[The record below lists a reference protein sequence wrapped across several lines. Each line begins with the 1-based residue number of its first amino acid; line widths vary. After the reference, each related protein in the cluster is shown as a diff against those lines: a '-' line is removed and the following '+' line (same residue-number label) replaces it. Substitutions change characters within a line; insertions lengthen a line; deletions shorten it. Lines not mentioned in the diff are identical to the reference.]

1 MGINAR
7 NDDERGTNAMD
18 VNNMEQPVTEAQS
31 LGVSPAPTEPEAIPT
46 SESFGDLLGSLDEQT
61 TTTLAVGQMLTGKV
75 LAIGEDLTVID
86 IGYKTEGVIPT
97 EELQISLK
105 EITIGDEIPVIVKH
119 LESPDGYVKLSY
131 AEAQRKLV
139 WAAIDRAFKTGA
151 PITGRITERI
161 KGGLKV
167 NLGGVEAFLPASQVD
182 LRQVRNLEAWKGR
195 EIEARVIKVN
205 RRQQNIVLSRRA
217 LLEEEEARRRAQ
229 ILSQLEEG
237 YIVEGRVKSLADYGA
252 FVDIGGIDGLL
263 HITDISWKKIA
274 HPKEVFTVGEVIQVK
289 ILKIDRETGRINLGY
304 KQLWPNP
311 WDTLAERLP
320 PGSRVKGK
328 VTRVTDYGA
337 FVEVE
342 EGIEGLIHASEL
354 TWEKRPKHP
363 SKYVSPGDEVLVE
376 VLQVDAQ
383 NRRLSLSL
391 RQLQPDPWR
400 LFAETHSIGA
410 RVRGRVRGITDFG
423 AFVEVEKGIEGLVHV
438 SDISRRR
445 VKHPSEVLKKGQEV
459 EAIIKELDLAARRLG
474 LSMKELEPDPWE
486 EFFNTHRVGDIVR
499 GKVVRFASFGA
510 FVDVG
515 GVEGLCHISELS
527 DEHVEKPEDV
537 VQIGEELDFRILRL
551 NPEERRIALSARAA
565 RHDREPAYTIGEDT
579 GRIASLGEIARQRE
593 E

>member
-1 MGINAR
+1 
-7 NDDERGTNAMD
+7 MD
-18 VNNMEQPVTEAQS
+18 VNNMSQPATDAHPAS
-31 LGVSPAPTEPEAIPT
+31 MSPAPSESDAIPA
-46 SESFGDLLGSLDEQT
+46 SESFGDLLGSFPEQT
-61 TTTLAVGQMLTGKV
+61 TATLSIGQTLMGKV
-75 LAIGEDLTVID
+75 LAIGEDLTLID

-97 EELQISLK
+97 EELRISLK
-105 EITIGDEIPVIVKH
+105 EITIGDEIPVLVKQ
-119 LESPDGYVKLSY
+119 LEGPDGYVKLSY
-131 AEAQRKLV
+131 AEAQRKRV
-139 WAAIDRAFKTGA
+139 WAEIERAVKTGA
-151 PITGRITERI
+151 PIKGRITERI

-182 LRQVRNLEAWKGR
+182 MRQVRNLEAWKGR
-195 EIEARVIKVN
+195 EIEAKVIKVN
-205 RRQQNIVLSRRA
+205 RRQSNIVLSRRA

-229 ILSQLEEG
+229 VLSQLEEG
-237 YIVEGRVKSLADYGA
+237 YVIEGRIKSLADYGV

-289 ILKIDRETGRINLGY
+289 VLKIDRETGRINLGY

-311 WDTLAERLP
+311 WDTLAERWP
-320 PGSRVKGK
+320 PGSRLKGK

-337 FVEVE
+337 FVEIE
-342 EGIEGLIHASEL
+342 DGIEGLIHASEL

-363 SKYVSPGDEVLVE
+363 SKYVSVGDEVVVE
-376 VLQVDAQ
+376 VLQVDSQ

-391 RQLQPDPWR
+391 RHLQPDPWR
-400 LFAETHSIGA
+400 LFAETHSIGT

-486 EFFNTHRVGDIVR
+486 EFFSAHQVGDIVR
-499 GKVVRFASFGA
+499 GKVVRLASFGA

-515 GVEGLCHISELS
+515 NGVEGLCHISELS
-527 DEHVEKPEDV
+527 DEHVEKPEDA
-537 VQIGEELDFRILRL
+537 VQVGEELDFRILRL
-551 NPEERRIALSARAA
+551 NREERRIALSARAA
-565 RHDREPAYTIGEDT
+565 RRDREPAYTIGEDS
-579 GRIASLGEIARQRE
+579 GRIASLGEIARVQQGE
-593 E
+593 ER

>member
-1 MGINAR
+1 
-7 NDDERGTNAMD
+7 MD
-18 VNNMEQPVTEAQS
+18 VNNMSQPATDAHPAS
-31 LGVSPAPTEPEAIPT
+31 MSPAPSESDAIPA
-46 SESFGDLLGSLDEQT
+46 SESFGDLLGSFPEQT
-61 TTTLAVGQMLTGKV
+61 TATLSIGQTLMGKV
-75 LAIGEDLTVID
+75 LAIGEDLTLID

-97 EELQISLK
+97 EELRISLK
-105 EITIGDEIPVIVKH
+105 EITIGDEIPVLVKQ
-119 LESPDGYVKLSY
+119 LEGPDGYVKLSY
-131 AEAQRKLV
+131 AEAQRKRV
-139 WAAIDRAFKTGA
+139 WAEIERAVKTGA
-151 PITGRITERI
+151 PIKGRITERI

-182 LRQVRNLEAWKGR
+182 MRQVRNLEAWKGR
-195 EIEARVIKVN
+195 EIEAKVIKVN
-205 RRQQNIVLSRRA
+205 RRQSNIVLSRRA

-229 ILSQLEEG
+229 VLSQLEEG
-237 YIVEGRVKSLADYGA
+237 YVIEGRIKSLADYGV

-289 ILKIDRETGRINLGY
+289 VLKIDRETGRINLGY

-311 WDTLAERLP
+311 WDTLAERWP
-320 PGSRVKGK
+320 PGSRLKGK
-328 VTRVTDYGA
+328 VTRITDYGA
-337 FVEVE
+337 FVEIE
-342 EGIEGLIHASEL
+342 DGIEGLIHASEL

-363 SKYVSPGDEVLVE
+363 SKYVSVGDEVVVE
-376 VLQVDAQ
+376 VLQVDSQ

-391 RQLQPDPWR
+391 RHLQPDPWR
-400 LFAETHSIGA
+400 LFAETHSIGT

-486 EFFNTHRVGDIVR
+486 EFFNAHQVGDIVR
-499 GKVVRFASFGA
+499 GKVVRLASFGA

-515 GVEGLCHISELS
+515 NGVEGLCHISELS
-527 DEHVEKPEDV
+527 DEHVEKPEDA
-537 VQIGEELDFRILRL
+537 VQVGEELDFRILRL
-551 NPEERRIALSARAA
+551 NREERRIALSARAA
-565 RHDREPAYTIGEDT
+565 RRDREPAYTIGEDS
-579 GRIASLGEIARQRE
+579 GRIASLGEIARVQQGE
-593 E
+593 ER

>member
-1 MGINAR
+1 
-7 NDDERGTNAMD
+7 MD
-18 VNNMEQPVTEAQS
+18 VNNMSQPATDAHPAS
-31 LGVSPAPTEPEAIPT
+31 MSPAPSESDAIPA
-46 SESFGDLLGSLDEQT
+46 SESFGDLLGSFPEQT
-61 TTTLAVGQMLTGKV
+61 TATLSIGQTLMGKV
-75 LAIGEDLTVID
+75 LAIGEDLTLID

-97 EELQISLK
+97 EELRISLK
-105 EITIGDEIPVIVKH
+105 EITIGDEIPVLVKQ
-119 LESPDGYVKLSY
+119 LEGPDGYVKLSY
-131 AEAQRKLV
+131 AEAQRKRV
-139 WAAIDRAFKTGA
+139 WAENERAVKTGA
-151 PITGRITERI
+151 PIKGRITERI

-182 LRQVRNLEAWKGR
+182 MRQVRNLEAWKGR
-195 EIEARVIKVN
+195 EIEAKVIKVN
-205 RRQQNIVLSRRA
+205 RRQSNIVLSRRA

-229 ILSQLEEG
+229 VLSQLEEG
-237 YIVEGRVKSLADYGA
+237 YVIEGRIKSLADYGV

-289 ILKIDRETGRINLGY
+289 VLKIDRETGRINLGY

-311 WDTLAERLP
+311 WDTLAERWP
-320 PGSRVKGK
+320 PGSRLKGK

-337 FVEVE
+337 FVEIE
-342 EGIEGLIHASEL
+342 DGIEGLIHASEL

-363 SKYVSPGDEVLVE
+363 SKYVSVGDEVVVE
-376 VLQVDAQ
+376 VLQVDSQ

-391 RQLQPDPWR
+391 RHLQPDPWR
-400 LFAETHSIGA
+400 LFAETHSIGT

-486 EFFNTHRVGDIVR
+486 EFFNAHQVGDIVR
-499 GKVVRFASFGA
+499 GKVVRLASFGA

-515 GVEGLCHISELS
+515 NGVEGLCHISELS
-527 DEHVEKPEDV
+527 DEHVEKPEDA
-537 VQIGEELDFRILRL
+537 VQVGEELDFRILRL
-551 NPEERRIALSARAA
+551 NREERRIALSARAA
-565 RHDREPAYTIGEDT
+565 RRDREPAYTIGEDS
-579 GRIASLGEIARQRE
+579 GRIASLGEIARVQQGE
-593 E
+593 ER

>member
-1 MGINAR
+1 
-7 NDDERGTNAMD
+7 MD
-18 VNNMEQPVTEAQS
+18 VNNMDQPVTEAHS
-31 LGVSPAPTEPEAIPT
+31 LGVPPAPSDLEPTTPG
-46 SESFGDLLGSLDEQT
+46 ESFGELLGSLEEQT
-61 TTTLAVGQMLTGKV
+61 TTTLTVGQRLTGKV
-75 LAIGEDLTVID
+75 LTIGEDVTLVD
-86 IGYKTEGVIPT
+86 IGYKTEGAIPT
-97 EELQISLK
+97 EELRLSLK
-105 EITIGDEIPVIVKH
+105 EITIGDEIPVIVKQ

-139 WAAIDRAFKTGA
+139 WETITRAVKTGA
-151 PITGRITERI
+151 PIKGRITERI

-167 NLGGVEAFLPASQVD
+167 NLGGVDAFLPASQVD

-195 EIEARVIKVN
+195 EIEAKVIKVN
-205 RRQQNIVLSRRA
+205 RRQNNIVLSRRA
-217 LLEEEEARRRAQ
+217 LLEEEEARRRAE
-229 ILSQLEEG
+229 ILSQLDEG
-237 YIVEGRVKSLADYGA
+237 YVVEGRIKSLADYGA

-274 HPKEVFTVGEVIQVK
+274 HPKEVFKVGEIIQVK

-311 WDTLAERLP
+311 WDTLPERLP
-320 PGSRVKGK
+320 PGSRIKGK
-328 VTRVTDYGA
+328 ITRVTDYGA

-342 EGIEGLIHASEL
+342 DGIEGLIHASEL

-363 SKYVSPGDEVLVE
+363 SKYVAVGDEVVVE

-400 LFAETHSIGA
+400 LFAETHSIGT

-459 EAIIKELDLAARRLG
+459 EAIVKELDVNARRLG

-486 EFFNTHRVGDIVR
+486 EFFNTHRVGEIVR
-499 GKVVRFASFGA
+499 GKVVRLADFGA

-527 DEHVEKPEDV
+527 EEHIEKPEDAV
-537 VQIGEELDFRILRL
+537 RIGEELDFRILRL
-551 NPEERRIALSARAA
+551 DPEGRRIALSARAA
-565 RHDREPAYTIGEDT
+565 RRDREPAYMIGEDT

>member
-1 MGINAR
+1 
-7 NDDERGTNAMD
+7 MD
-18 VNNMEQPVTEAQS
+18 VNNMSQPATDAHPS
-31 LGVSPAPTEPEAIPT
+31 SMSPAPSESDAIPA
-46 SESFGDLLGSLDEQT
+46 SESFGDLLGSFPEQT
-61 TTTLAVGQMLTGKV
+61 TATLSIGQTLMGKV
-75 LAIGEDLTVID
+75 LAIGEDLTLID

-97 EELQISLK
+97 EELRISLK
-105 EITIGDEIPVIVKH
+105 EITIGDEIPVLVKQ
-119 LESPDGYVKLSY
+119 LEGPDGYVKLSY
-131 AEAQRKLV
+131 AEAQRKRV
-139 WAAIDRAFKTGA
+139 WAEIERAVKTGA
-151 PITGRITERI
+151 PIKGRITERI

-182 LRQVRNLEAWKGR
+182 MRQVRNLEAWKGR
-195 EIEARVIKVN
+195 EIEAKVIKVN
-205 RRQQNIVLSRRA
+205 RRQSNIVLSRRA

-229 ILSQLEEG
+229 VLSQLEEG
-237 YIVEGRVKSLADYGA
+237 YVIEGRIKSLADYGV

-289 ILKIDRETGRINLGY
+289 VLKIDRETGRINLGY

-311 WDTLAERLP
+311 WDTLAERWP
-320 PGSRVKGK
+320 PGSRLKGK

-337 FVEVE
+337 FVEIE
-342 EGIEGLIHASEL
+342 DGIEGLIHASEL

-363 SKYVSPGDEVLVE
+363 SKYVSVGDEVVVE
-376 VLQVDAQ
+376 VLQVDSQ

-391 RQLQPDPWR
+391 RHLQPDPWR
-400 LFAETHSIGA
+400 LFAETHSIGT

-486 EFFNTHRVGDIVR
+486 EFFSAHQVGDIVR
-499 GKVVRFASFGA
+499 GKVVRLASFGA

-515 GVEGLCHISELS
+515 NGVEGLCHISELS
-527 DEHVEKPEDV
+527 DEHVEKPEDA
-537 VQIGEELDFRILRL
+537 VQVGEELDFRILRL
-551 NPEERRIALSARAA
+551 NREERRIALSARAA
-565 RHDREPAYTIGEDT
+565 RRDREPAYTIGEDS
-579 GRIASLGEIARQRE
+579 GRIASLGEIARVQQGE
-593 E
+593 ER

>member
-1 MGINAR
+1 
-7 NDDERGTNAMD
+7 MD
-18 VNNMEQPVTEAQS
+18 VNNMSQPATDAHPS
-31 LGVSPAPTEPEAIPT
+31 SMSPAPSESDAIPA
-46 SESFGDLLGSLDEQT
+46 SESFGDVLGSFPEQT
-61 TTTLAVGQMLTGKV
+61 TATLSIGQTLMGKV
-75 LAIGEDLTVID
+75 LAIGEDLTLID

-97 EELQISLK
+97 EELRISLK
-105 EITIGDEIPVIVKH
+105 EITIGDEIPVLVKQ
-119 LESPDGYVKLSY
+119 LEGPDGYVKLSY
-131 AEAQRKLV
+131 AEAQRKRV
-139 WAAIDRAFKTGA
+139 WAEIERAVKTGA
-151 PITGRITERI
+151 PIKGRITERI

-182 LRQVRNLEAWKGR
+182 MRQVRNLEAWKGR
-195 EIEARVIKVN
+195 EIEAKVIKVN
-205 RRQQNIVLSRRA
+205 RRQSNIVLSRRA

-229 ILSQLEEG
+229 VLSQLEEG
-237 YIVEGRVKSLADYGA
+237 YVIEGRIKSLADYGV

-289 ILKIDRETGRINLGY
+289 VLKIDRETGRINLGY

-311 WDTLAERLP
+311 WDTLAERWP
-320 PGSRVKGK
+320 PGSRLKGK

-337 FVEVE
+337 FVEIE
-342 EGIEGLIHASEL
+342 DGIEGLIHASEL

-363 SKYVSPGDEVLVE
+363 SKYVSVGDEVVVE
-376 VLQVDAQ
+376 VLQVDSQ

-391 RQLQPDPWR
+391 RHLQPDPWR
-400 LFAETHSIGA
+400 LFAETHSIGT

-486 EFFNTHRVGDIVR
+486 EFFNAHQVGDIVR
-499 GKVVRFASFGA
+499 GKVVRLASFGA

-515 GVEGLCHISELS
+515 NGVEGLCHISELS
-527 DEHVEKPEDV
+527 DEHVEKPEDA
-537 VQIGEELDFRILRL
+537 VQVGEELDFRILRL
-551 NPEERRIALSARAA
+551 NREERRIALSARAA
-565 RHDREPAYTIGEDT
+565 RRDREPAYTIGEDS
-579 GRIASLGEIARQRE
+579 GRIASLGEIARVQQGE
-593 E
+593 ER

>member
-1 MGINAR
+1 
-7 NDDERGTNAMD
+7 MD
-18 VNNMEQPVTEAQS
+18 VNNMSQPATDAHPSSMSQ
-31 LGVSPAPTEPEAIPT
+31 APSESDAIPA
-46 SESFGDLLGSLDEQT
+46 SESFGDLLGSFPEQT
-61 TTTLAVGQMLTGKV
+61 TATLSIGQTLMGKV
-75 LAIGEDLTVID
+75 LAIGEDLTLID

-97 EELQISLK
+97 EELRISLK
-105 EITIGDEIPVIVKH
+105 EITIGDEIPVLVKQ
-119 LESPDGYVKLSY
+119 LEGPDGYVKLSY
-131 AEAQRKLV
+131 AEAQRKRV
-139 WAAIDRAFKTGA
+139 WAEIERAVKTGA
-151 PITGRITERI
+151 PIKGRITERI

-182 LRQVRNLEAWKGR
+182 MRQVRNLEAWKGR
-195 EIEARVIKVN
+195 EIEAKVIKVN
-205 RRQQNIVLSRRA
+205 RRQSNIVLSRRA

-229 ILSQLEEG
+229 VLSQLEEG
-237 YIVEGRVKSLADYGA
+237 YVIEGRIKSLADYGV

-289 ILKIDRETGRINLGY
+289 VLKIDRETGRINLGY

-311 WDTLAERLP
+311 WDTLAERWP
-320 PGSRVKGK
+320 PGSRLKGK

-337 FVEVE
+337 FVEIE
-342 EGIEGLIHASEL
+342 DGIEGLIHASEL

-363 SKYVSPGDEVLVE
+363 SKYVSVGDEVVVE
-376 VLQVDAQ
+376 VLQVDSQ

-391 RQLQPDPWR
+391 RHLQPDPWR
-400 LFAETHSIGA
+400 LFAETHSIGT

-486 EFFNTHRVGDIVR
+486 EFFSAHQVGDIVR
-499 GKVVRFASFGA
+499 GKVVRLASFGA

-515 GVEGLCHISELS
+515 NGVEGLCHISELS
-527 DEHVEKPEDV
+527 DEHVEKPEDA
-537 VQIGEELDFRILRL
+537 VQVGEELDFRILRL
-551 NPEERRIALSARAA
+551 NREERRIALSARAA
-565 RHDREPAYTIGEDT
+565 RRDREPAYTIGEDS
-579 GRIASLGEIARQRE
+579 GRIASLGEIARVQQGE
-593 E
+593 ER

>member
-1 MGINAR
+1 
-7 NDDERGTNAMD
+7 MD
-18 VNNMEQPVTEAQS
+18 VNNMSQPATDAHPAS
-31 LGVSPAPTEPEAIPT
+31 MSPAPSESDAIPA
-46 SESFGDLLGSLDEQT
+46 SESFGDLLGSFPEQT
-61 TTTLAVGQMLTGKV
+61 TATLSIGQTLMGKV
-75 LAIGEDLTVID
+75 LAIGEDLTLID

-97 EELQISLK
+97 EELRISLK
-105 EITIGDEIPVIVKH
+105 EITIGDEIPVLVKQ
-119 LESPDGYVKLSY
+119 LEGPDGYVKLSY
-131 AEAQRKLV
+131 AEAQRKRV
-139 WAAIDRAFKTGA
+139 WAEIERAVKTGA
-151 PITGRITERI
+151 PIKGRITERI

-182 LRQVRNLEAWKGR
+182 MRQVRNLEAWKGR
-195 EIEARVIKVN
+195 EIEAKVIKVN
-205 RRQQNIVLSRRA
+205 RRQSNIVLSRRA

-229 ILSQLEEG
+229 VLSQLEEG
-237 YIVEGRVKSLADYGA
+237 YVIEGRIKSLADYGV

-289 ILKIDRETGRINLGY
+289 VLKIDRETGRINLGY

-311 WDTLAERLP
+311 WDTLAERWP
-320 PGSRVKGK
+320 PGSRLKGK

-337 FVEVE
+337 FVEIE
-342 EGIEGLIHASEL
+342 DGIEGLIHASEL

-363 SKYVSPGDEVLVE
+363 SKYVSVGDEVVVE
-376 VLQVDAQ
+376 VLQVDSQ

-391 RQLQPDPWR
+391 RHLQPDPWR
-400 LFAETHSIGA
+400 LFAETHSIGT

-486 EFFNTHRVGDIVR
+486 EFFNAHQVGDIVR
-499 GKVVRFASFGA
+499 GKVVRLASFGA

-515 GVEGLCHISELS
+515 NGVEGLCHISELS
-527 DEHVEKPEDV
+527 DEHVEKPEDA
-537 VQIGEELDFRILRL
+537 VQVGEELDFRILRL
-551 NPEERRIALSARAA
+551 NREERRIALSARAA
-565 RHDREPAYTIGEDT
+565 RRDREPAYTIGEDS
-579 GRIASLGEIARQRE
+579 GRIASLGEIARVQQGE
-593 E
+593 ER

>member
-1 MGINAR
+1 
-7 NDDERGTNAMD
+7 MD
-18 VNNMEQPVTEAQS
+18 VNNMDQPVTDAHS
-31 LGVSPAPTEPEAIPT
+31 AGMPPAPSDSEATAPG
-46 SESFGDLLGSLDEQT
+46 ESFGELLGSLEEQT
-61 TTTLAVGQMLTGKV
+61 TTTLTIGQRLTGKV
-75 LAIGEDLTVID
+75 LAINEDVTLVD

-105 EITIGDEIPVIVKH
+105 EITIGDEIPVVVKQ

-139 WAAIDRAFKTGA
+139 WEAIDRALKTGT
-151 PITGRITERI
+151 PIRGRITERI
-161 KGGLKV
+161 KGGLRV
-167 NLGGVEAFLPASQVD
+167 NLGGVDAFLPASQVD

-195 EIEARVIKVN
+195 EIEAKVIKVN
-205 RRQQNIVLSRRA
+205 RRQNNIVLSRRV
-217 LLEEEEARRRAQ
+217 LLEEEEARRRAE
-229 ILSQLEEG
+229 ILSQLDEG
-237 YIVEGRVKSLADYGA
+237 YIVEGRIKSLADYGA

-274 HPKEVFTVGEVIQVK
+274 HPKEVFKVGEIVQVK

-311 WDTLAERLP
+311 WDTLPERLP
-320 PGSRVKGK
+320 PGSRIKGR

-342 EGIEGLIHASEL
+342 DGVEGLIHASEL
-354 TWEKRPKHP
+354 TWDKRPKHP
-363 SKYVSPGDEVLVE
+363 SKYVAVGDEVVVE
-376 VLQVDAQ
+376 VLQVDAP

-400 LFAETHSIGA
+400 LFAETHAIGA

-423 AFVEVEKGIEGLVHV
+423 AFVEVEKGIEGLVHI

-459 EAIIKELDLAARRLG
+459 EAIVKELDVNARRLG

-486 EFFNTHRVGDIVR
+486 EFFTTHRVGDIVR

-527 DEHVEKPEDV
+527 EEHIEKPEDA

-551 NPEERRIALSARAA
+551 DPEGRRIALSARAA
-565 RHDREPAYTIGEDT
+565 RRDREPAYTIGEDT
-579 GRIASLGEIARQRE
+579 GRIASLGEIGRASCRE
-593 E
+593 RV

>member
-1 MGINAR
+1 
-7 NDDERGTNAMD
+7 MD
-18 VNNMEQPVTEAQS
+18 VNNMSQPATDAHPS
-31 LGVSPAPTEPEAIPT
+31 SMSPAPSESDAIPA
-46 SESFGDLLGSLDEQT
+46 SESFGDLLGSFPEQT
-61 TTTLAVGQMLTGKV
+61 TATLSIGQTLMGKV
-75 LAIGEDLTVID
+75 LAIGEDLTLID

-97 EELQISLK
+97 EELRISLK
-105 EITIGDEIPVIVKH
+105 EITIGDEIPVLVKQ
-119 LESPDGYVKLSY
+119 LEGPDGYVKLSY
-131 AEAQRKLV
+131 AEAQRKRV
-139 WAAIDRAFKTGA
+139 WAEIERAVKTGA
-151 PITGRITERI
+151 PIKGRITERI

-182 LRQVRNLEAWKGR
+182 RRQVRNLEAWKGR
-195 EIEARVIKVN
+195 EIEAKVIKVN
-205 RRQQNIVLSRRA
+205 RRQSNIVLSRRA

-229 ILSQLEEG
+229 VLSQLEEG
-237 YIVEGRVKSLADYGA
+237 YVIEGRIKSLADYGV

-289 ILKIDRETGRINLGY
+289 VLKIDRETGRINLGY

-311 WDTLAERLP
+311 WDTLAERWP
-320 PGSRVKGK
+320 PGSRLKGK

-337 FVEVE
+337 FVEIE
-342 EGIEGLIHASEL
+342 DGIEGLIHASEL

-363 SKYVSPGDEVLVE
+363 SKYVSVGDEVVVE
-376 VLQVDAQ
+376 VLQVDSQ

-391 RQLQPDPWR
+391 RHLQPDPWR
-400 LFAETHSIGA
+400 LFAETHSIGT

-486 EFFNTHRVGDIVR
+486 EFFSAHQVGDIVR
-499 GKVVRFASFGA
+499 GKVVRLASFGA

-515 GVEGLCHISELS
+515 NGVEGLCHISELS
-527 DEHVEKPEDV
+527 DEHVEKPEDA
-537 VQIGEELDFRILRL
+537 VQVGEELDFRILRL
-551 NPEERRIALSARAA
+551 NREERRIALSARAA
-565 RHDREPAYTIGEDT
+565 RRDREPAYTIGEDS
-579 GRIASLGEIARQRE
+579 GRIASLGEIARVQQGE
-593 E
+593 ER

>member
-1 MGINAR
+1 
-7 NDDERGTNAMD
+7 MD
-18 VNNMEQPVTEAQS
+18 VNNMSQPATDAHPS
-31 LGVSPAPTEPEAIPT
+31 SMSPAPSESDAIPA
-46 SESFGDLLGSLDEQT
+46 SESFGDLLGSFPEQT
-61 TTTLAVGQMLTGKV
+61 TATLSIGQTLMGKV
-75 LAIGEDLTVID
+75 LAIGEDLTLID

-97 EELQISLK
+97 EELRISLK
-105 EITIGDEIPVIVKH
+105 EITIGDEIPVLVKQ
-119 LESPDGYVKLSY
+119 LEGPDGYVKLSY
-131 AEAQRKLV
+131 AEAQRKRV
-139 WAAIDRAFKTGA
+139 WAEIERAVKTGA
-151 PITGRITERI
+151 PIKGRITERI

-182 LRQVRNLEAWKGR
+182 MRQVRNLEAWKGR
-195 EIEARVIKVN
+195 EIEAKVIKVN
-205 RRQQNIVLSRRA
+205 RRQSNIVLSRRA

-229 ILSQLEEG
+229 VLSQLEEG
-237 YIVEGRVKSLADYGA
+237 YVIEGRIKSLADYGV

-263 HITDISWKKIA
+263 HITDISWKKIP

-289 ILKIDRETGRINLGY
+289 VLKIDRETGRINLGY

-311 WDTLAERLP
+311 WDTLAERWP
-320 PGSRVKGK
+320 PGSRLKGK

-337 FVEVE
+337 FVEIE
-342 EGIEGLIHASEL
+342 DGIEGLIHASEL

-363 SKYVSPGDEVLVE
+363 SKYVSVGDEVVVE
-376 VLQVDAQ
+376 VLQVDSQ

-391 RQLQPDPWR
+391 RHLQPDPWR
-400 LFAETHSIGA
+400 LFAETHSIGT

-486 EFFNTHRVGDIVR
+486 EFFNAHQVGDIVR
-499 GKVVRFASFGA
+499 GKVVRLASFGA

-515 GVEGLCHISELS
+515 NGVEGLCHISELS
-527 DEHVEKPEDV
+527 DEHVEKPEDA
-537 VQIGEELDFRILRL
+537 VQVGEELDFRILRL
-551 NPEERRIALSARAA
+551 NREERRIALSARAA
-565 RHDREPAYTIGEDT
+565 RRDREPAYTIGEDS
-579 GRIASLGEIARQRE
+579 GRIASLGEIARVQQGE
-593 E
+593 ER

>member
-1 MGINAR
+1 
-7 NDDERGTNAMD
+7 MD
-18 VNNMEQPVTEAQS
+18 VNNMDQPVTEAHPA
-31 LGVSPAPTEPEAIPT
+31 GAPPAPSDPEMNVS
-46 SESFGDLLGSLDEQT
+46 SESFGELLGSFEEQT
-61 TTTLAVGQMLTGKV
+61 TTTLTVGQRLTGKV
-75 LAIGEDLTVID
+75 LAIHEDMAFVD
-86 IGYKTEGVIPT
+86 IGYKTEGVVPS
-97 EELQISLK
+97 EELRISLN
-105 EITIGDEIPVIVKH
+105 EISIGDEIPVVVKH
-119 LESPDGYVKLSY
+119 LETPDGYVKLSY

-139 WAAIDRAFKTGA
+139 WEAIDRALKTGA
-151 PITGRITERI
+151 PIKGRITERI

-167 NLGGVEAFLPASQVD
+167 NLGGVDAFLPASQVD

-195 EIEARVIKVN
+195 EIEAKVIKVN
-205 RRQQNIVLSRRA
+205 RRQNNIVLSRRA
-217 LLEEEEARRRAQ
+217 LLEEEEARRRAE
-229 ILSQLEEG
+229 ILSQLDEG
-237 YIVEGRVKSLADYGA
+237 YIVEGRIKSLADYGA

-263 HITDISWKKIA
+263 HITDIAWKKIA
-274 HPKEVFTVGEVIQVK
+274 HPKEVFNVGEIVQVK

-320 PGSRVKGK
+320 PGSRIKGK
-328 VTRVTDYGA
+328 VTRITDYGV

-363 SKYVSPGDEVLVE
+363 SKYVAIGDEVVVE
-376 VLQVDAQ
+376 VLHVDVP

-400 LFAETHSIGA
+400 LFAETHSIGT

-423 AFVEVEKGIEGLVHV
+423 AFVEVEKGIEGLIHV

-459 EAIIKELDLAARRLG
+459 EAIIKELDLSARRLG

-486 EFFNTHRVGDIVR
+486 EFFNAHRVGDIVR

-527 DEHVEKPEDV
+527 DEHVEKPEDA
-537 VQIGEELDFRILRL
+537 VQIGDELDFRILRL
-551 NPEERRIALSARAA
+551 DPESRRIALSARAA
-565 RHDREPAYTIGEDT
+565 RRDREPAYTIGEDT
-579 GRIASLGEIARQRE
+579 GRIASLGEIARLQQGE
-593 E
+593 GD

>member
-1 MGINAR
+1 
-7 NDDERGTNAMD
+7 MD
-18 VNNMEQPVTEAQS
+18 VNNMSQPATDAHPS
-31 LGVSPAPTEPEAIPT
+31 SMSPAPSESDAIPA
-46 SESFGDLLGSLDEQT
+46 SESFGDLLGSFPEQT
-61 TTTLAVGQMLTGKV
+61 TATLSIGQTLMGKV
-75 LAIGEDLTVID
+75 LAIGEDLTLID

-97 EELQISLK
+97 EELRISLK
-105 EITIGDEIPVIVKH
+105 EITIGDEIPVLVKQ
-119 LESPDGYVKLSY
+119 LEGPDGYVKLSY
-131 AEAQRKLV
+131 AEAQRKRV
-139 WAAIDRAFKTGA
+139 WAEIERAVKTGA
-151 PITGRITERI
+151 PIKGRITERI

-182 LRQVRNLEAWKGR
+182 MRQVRNLEAWKGR
-195 EIEARVIKVN
+195 EIEAKVIKVN
-205 RRQQNIVLSRRA
+205 RRQSNIVLSRRA

-229 ILSQLEEG
+229 VLSQLEEG
-237 YIVEGRVKSLADYGA
+237 YVIEGRIKSLADYGV

-289 ILKIDRETGRINLGY
+289 VLKIDRETGRINLGY

-311 WDTLAERLP
+311 WDTLAERWP
-320 PGSRVKGK
+320 PGSRLKGK

-337 FVEVE
+337 FVEIE
-342 EGIEGLIHASEL
+342 DGIEGLIHASEL

-363 SKYVSPGDEVLVE
+363 SKYVSVGDEVVVE
-376 VLQVDAQ
+376 VLQVDSQ

-391 RQLQPDPWR
+391 RHLQPDPWR
-400 LFAETHSIGA
+400 LFAETHSIGT

-486 EFFNTHRVGDIVR
+486 EFFNAHQVGDIVR
-499 GKVVRFASFGA
+499 GKVVRLASFGA

-515 GVEGLCHISELS
+515 NGVEGLCHISELS
-527 DEHVEKPEDV
+527 DEHVEKPEDA
-537 VQIGEELDFRILRL
+537 VQVGEELDFRILRL
-551 NPEERRIALSARAA
+551 NREERRIALSARAA
-565 RHDREPAYTIGEDT
+565 RRDREPAYTIGEDS
-579 GRIASLGEIARQRE
+579 GRIASLGEIARVQQGE
-593 E
+593 ER

>member
-1 MGINAR
+1 
-7 NDDERGTNAMD
+7 MD
-18 VNNMEQPVTEAQS
+18 VNNMSQPATDAHPAS
-31 LGVSPAPTEPEAIPT
+31 MSPAPSESDAIPA
-46 SESFGDLLGSLDEQT
+46 SESFGDLLGSFPEQT
-61 TTTLAVGQMLTGKV
+61 TATLSIGQTLMGKV
-75 LAIGEDLTVID
+75 LAIGEDLTLID

-97 EELQISLK
+97 EELRISLK
-105 EITIGDEIPVIVKH
+105 EITIGDEIPVLVKQ
-119 LESPDGYVKLSY
+119 LEGPDGYVKLSY
-131 AEAQRKLV
+131 AEAQRKRV
-139 WAAIDRAFKTGA
+139 WAEIERAVKTGA
-151 PITGRITERI
+151 PIKGRITERI

-182 LRQVRNLEAWKGR
+182 RRQVRNLEAWKGR
-195 EIEARVIKVN
+195 EIEAKVIKVN
-205 RRQQNIVLSRRA
+205 RRQSNIVLSRRA

-229 ILSQLEEG
+229 VLSQLEEG
-237 YIVEGRVKSLADYGA
+237 YVIEGRIKSLADYGV

-289 ILKIDRETGRINLGY
+289 VLKIDRETGRINLGY

-311 WDTLAERLP
+311 WDTLAERWP
-320 PGSRVKGK
+320 PGSRLKGK

-337 FVEVE
+337 FVEIE
-342 EGIEGLIHASEL
+342 DGIEGLIHASEL

-363 SKYVSPGDEVLVE
+363 SKYVSVGDEVVVE
-376 VLQVDAQ
+376 VLQVDSQ

-391 RQLQPDPWR
+391 RHLQPDPWR
-400 LFAETHSIGA
+400 LFAETHSIGT

-486 EFFNTHRVGDIVR
+486 EFFSAHQVGDIVR
-499 GKVVRFASFGA
+499 GKVVRLASFGA

-515 GVEGLCHISELS
+515 NGVEGLCHISELS
-527 DEHVEKPEDV
+527 DEHVEKPEDA
-537 VQIGEELDFRILRL
+537 VQVGEELDFRILRL
-551 NPEERRIALSARAA
+551 NREERRIALSARAA
-565 RHDREPAYTIGEDT
+565 RRDREPAYTIGEDS
-579 GRIASLGEIARQRE
+579 GRIASLGEIARVQQGE
-593 E
+593 ER

>member
-1 MGINAR
+1 
-7 NDDERGTNAMD
+7 MD
-18 VNNMEQPVTEAQS
+18 VNNMSQPATDAHPS
-31 LGVSPAPTEPEAIPT
+31 SMSPAPSESYAIPA
-46 SESFGDLLGSLDEQT
+46 SESFGDLLGSFPEQT
-61 TTTLAVGQMLTGKV
+61 TATLSIGQTLMGKV
-75 LAIGEDLTVID
+75 LAIGEDLTLID

-97 EELQISLK
+97 EELRISLK
-105 EITIGDEIPVIVKH
+105 EITIGDEIPVLVKQ
-119 LESPDGYVKLSY
+119 LEGPDGYVKLSY
-131 AEAQRKLV
+131 AEAQRKRV
-139 WAAIDRAFKTGA
+139 WAEIERAVKTGA
-151 PITGRITERI
+151 PIKGRITERI

-182 LRQVRNLEAWKGR
+182 MRQVRNLEAWKGR
-195 EIEARVIKVN
+195 EIEAKVIKVN
-205 RRQQNIVLSRRA
+205 RRQSNIVLSRRA

-229 ILSQLEEG
+229 VLSQLEEG
-237 YIVEGRVKSLADYGA
+237 YVIEGRIKSLADYGV

-289 ILKIDRETGRINLGY
+289 VLKIDRETGRINLGY

-311 WDTLAERLP
+311 WDTLAERWP
-320 PGSRVKGK
+320 PGSRLKGK

-337 FVEVE
+337 FVEIE
-342 EGIEGLIHASEL
+342 DGIEGLIHASEL

-363 SKYVSPGDEVLVE
+363 SKYVSVGDEVVVE
-376 VLQVDAQ
+376 VLQVDSQ

-391 RQLQPDPWR
+391 RHLQPDPWR
-400 LFAETHSIGA
+400 LFAETHSIGT

-486 EFFNTHRVGDIVR
+486 EFFNAHQVGDIVR
-499 GKVVRFASFGA
+499 GKVVRLASFGA

-515 GVEGLCHISELS
+515 NGVEGLCHISELS
-527 DEHVEKPEDV
+527 DEHVEKPEDA
-537 VQIGEELDFRILRL
+537 VQVGEELDFRILRL
-551 NPEERRIALSARAA
+551 NREERRIALSARAA
-565 RHDREPAYTIGEDT
+565 RRDREPAYTIGEDS
-579 GRIASLGEIARQRE
+579 GRIASLGEIARVQQGE
-593 E
+593 ER

>member
-1 MGINAR
+1 
-7 NDDERGTNAMD
+7 MD
-18 VNNMEQPVTEAQS
+18 VNNMSQPATDAHPAS
-31 LGVSPAPTEPEAIPT
+31 MPPAPSESDAIPA
-46 SESFGDLLGSLDEQT
+46 SESFGDLLGSFPEQT
-61 TTTLAVGQMLTGKV
+61 TATLSIGQTLMGKV
-75 LAIGEDLTVID
+75 LAIGEDLTLID

-97 EELQISLK
+97 EELRISLK
-105 EITIGDEIPVIVKH
+105 EITIGDEIPVLVKQ
-119 LESPDGYVKLSY
+119 LEGPDGYVKLSY
-131 AEAQRKLV
+131 AEAQRKRV
-139 WAAIDRAFKTGA
+139 WAEIERAVKTGA
-151 PITGRITERI
+151 PIKGRITERI

-182 LRQVRNLEAWKGR
+182 MRQVRNLEAWKGR
-195 EIEARVIKVN
+195 EIEAKVIKVN
-205 RRQQNIVLSRRA
+205 RRQSNIVLSRRA

-229 ILSQLEEG
+229 VLSQLEEG
-237 YIVEGRVKSLADYGA
+237 YVIEGRIKSLADYGV

-263 HITDISWKKIA
+263 HITDISWKKIP

-289 ILKIDRETGRINLGY
+289 VLKIDRETGRINLGY

-311 WDTLAERLP
+311 WDTLAERWP
-320 PGSRVKGK
+320 PGSRLKGK

-337 FVEVE
+337 FVEIE
-342 EGIEGLIHASEL
+342 DGIEGLIHASEL

-363 SKYVSPGDEVLVE
+363 SKYVSVGDEVVVE
-376 VLQVDAQ
+376 VLQVDSQ

-391 RQLQPDPWR
+391 RHLQPDPWR
-400 LFAETHSIGA
+400 LFAETHSIGT

-486 EFFNTHRVGDIVR
+486 EFFNAHQVGDIVR
-499 GKVVRFASFGA
+499 GKVVRLASFGA

-515 GVEGLCHISELS
+515 NGVEGLCHISELS
-527 DEHVEKPEDV
+527 DEHVEKPEDA
-537 VQIGEELDFRILRL
+537 VQVGEELDFRILRL
-551 NPEERRIALSARAA
+551 NREERRIALSARAA
-565 RHDREPAYTIGEDT
+565 RRDREPAYTIGEDS
-579 GRIASLGEIARQRE
+579 GRIASLGEIARVQQGE
-593 E
+593 ER

>member
-1 MGINAR
+1 
-7 NDDERGTNAMD
+7 MD
-18 VNNMEQPVTEAQS
+18 VNNMSQPATDAHPSSMSQ
-31 LGVSPAPTEPEAIPT
+31 APSESDAIPA
-46 SESFGDLLGSLDEQT
+46 SESFGDLLGSFPEQT
-61 TTTLAVGQMLTGKV
+61 TATLSIGQTLMGKV
-75 LAIGEDLTVID
+75 LAIGEDLTLID

-97 EELQISLK
+97 EELRISLK
-105 EITIGDEIPVIVKH
+105 EITIGDEIPVLVKQ
-119 LESPDGYVKLSY
+119 LEGPDGYVKLSY
-131 AEAQRKLV
+131 AEAQRKRV
-139 WAAIDRAFKTGA
+139 WAEIERAVKTGA
-151 PITGRITERI
+151 PIKGRITERI

-182 LRQVRNLEAWKGR
+182 MRQVRNLEAWKGR
-195 EIEARVIKVN
+195 EIEAKVIKVN
-205 RRQQNIVLSRRA
+205 RRQSNIVLSRRA

-229 ILSQLEEG
+229 VLSQLEEG
-237 YIVEGRVKSLADYGA
+237 YVIEGRIKSLADYGV

-289 ILKIDRETGRINLGY
+289 VLKIDRETGRINLGY

-311 WDTLAERLP
+311 WDTLAERWP
-320 PGSRVKGK
+320 PGSRLKGK

-337 FVEVE
+337 FVEIE
-342 EGIEGLIHASEL
+342 DGIEGLIHASEL

-363 SKYVSPGDEVLVE
+363 SKYVSVGDEVVVE
-376 VLQVDAQ
+376 VLQVDSQ

-391 RQLQPDPWR
+391 RHLQPDPWR
-400 LFAETHSIGA
+400 LFAETHSIGT

-486 EFFNTHRVGDIVR
+486 EFFNAHQVGDIVR
-499 GKVVRFASFGA
+499 GKVVRLASFGA

-515 GVEGLCHISELS
+515 NGVEGLCHISELS
-527 DEHVEKPEDV
+527 DEHVEKPEDA
-537 VQIGEELDFRILRL
+537 VQVGEELDFRILRL
-551 NPEERRIALSARAA
+551 NREERRIALSARAA
-565 RHDREPAYTIGEDT
+565 RRDREPAYTIGEDS
-579 GRIASLGEIARQRE
+579 GRIASLGEIARVQQGE
-593 E
+593 ER

>member
-1 MGINAR
+1 
-7 NDDERGTNAMD
+7 MD
-18 VNNMEQPVTEAQS
+18 VNNMSQPATDAHPS
-31 LGVSPAPTEPEAIPT
+31 SMSPAPSESDAIPA
-46 SESFGDLLGSLDEQT
+46 SESFGDLLGSFPEQT
-61 TTTLAVGQMLTGKV
+61 TATLSIGQTLMGKV
-75 LAIGEDLTVID
+75 LAIGEDLTLID

-97 EELQISLK
+97 EELRISLK
-105 EITIGDEIPVIVKH
+105 EITIGDEIPVLVKQ
-119 LESPDGYVKLSY
+119 LEGPDGYVKLSY
-131 AEAQRKLV
+131 AEAQRKRV
-139 WAAIDRAFKTGA
+139 WAEIERAVKTGA
-151 PITGRITERI
+151 PIKGRITERI

-182 LRQVRNLEAWKGR
+182 RRQVRNLEAWKGR
-195 EIEARVIKVN
+195 EIEAKVIKVN
-205 RRQQNIVLSRRA
+205 RRQSNIVLSRRA

-229 ILSQLEEG
+229 VLSQLEEG
-237 YIVEGRVKSLADYGA
+237 YVIEGRIKSLADYGV

-289 ILKIDRETGRINLGY
+289 VLKIDRETGRINLGY

-311 WDTLAERLP
+311 WDTLAERWP
-320 PGSRVKGK
+320 PGSRLKGK

-337 FVEVE
+337 FVEIE
-342 EGIEGLIHASEL
+342 DGIEGLIHASEL

-363 SKYVSPGDEVLVE
+363 SKYVSVGDEVVVE
-376 VLQVDAQ
+376 VLQVDSQ

-391 RQLQPDPWR
+391 RHLQPDPWR
-400 LFAETHSIGA
+400 LFAETHSIGT

-486 EFFNTHRVGDIVR
+486 EFFSAHQVGDIVR
-499 GKVVRFASFGA
+499 GKVVRLASFGA

-515 GVEGLCHISELS
+515 SGVEGLCHISELS
-527 DEHVEKPEDV
+527 DEHVEKPEDA
-537 VQIGEELDFRILRL
+537 VQVGEELDFRILRL
-551 NPEERRIALSARAA
+551 NREERRIALSARAA
-565 RHDREPAYTIGEDT
+565 RRDREPAYTIGEDS
-579 GRIASLGEIARQRE
+579 GRIASLGEIARVQQGE
-593 E
+593 ER

>member
-1 MGINAR
+1 
-7 NDDERGTNAMD
+7 MD
-18 VNNMEQPVTEAQS
+18 VNNMSQPATDAHPS
-31 LGVSPAPTEPEAIPT
+31 SMSPAPSESDAIPA
-46 SESFGDLLGSLDEQT
+46 SESFGDLLGSFPEQT
-61 TTTLAVGQMLTGKV
+61 TATLSIGQTLMGKV
-75 LAIGEDLTVID
+75 LAIGEDLTLID

-97 EELQISLK
+97 EELRISLK
-105 EITIGDEIPVIVKH
+105 EITIGDEIPVLVKQ
-119 LESPDGYVKLSY
+119 LEGPDGYVKLSY
-131 AEAQRKLV
+131 AEAQRKRV
-139 WAAIDRAFKTGA
+139 WAEIERAVKTGA
-151 PITGRITERI
+151 PIKGRITERI

-182 LRQVRNLEAWKGR
+182 RRQVRNLEAWKGR
-195 EIEARVIKVN
+195 EIEAKVIKVN
-205 RRQQNIVLSRRA
+205 RRQSNIVLSRRA

-229 ILSQLEEG
+229 VLSQLEEG
-237 YIVEGRVKSLADYGA
+237 YVIEGRIKSLADYGV

-289 ILKIDRETGRINLGY
+289 VLKIDRETGRINLGY

-311 WDTLAERLP
+311 WDTLAERWP
-320 PGSRVKGK
+320 PGSRLKGK

-337 FVEVE
+337 FVEIE
-342 EGIEGLIHASEL
+342 DGIEGLIHASEL

-363 SKYVSPGDEVLVE
+363 SKYVSVGDEVVVE
-376 VLQVDAQ
+376 VLQVDSQ

-391 RQLQPDPWR
+391 RHLQPDPWR
-400 LFAETHSIGA
+400 LFAETHSIGT

-486 EFFNTHRVGDIVR
+486 EFFNAHQVGDIVR
-499 GKVVRFASFGA
+499 GKVVRLASFGA

-515 GVEGLCHISELS
+515 NGVEGLCHISELS
-527 DEHVEKPEDV
+527 DEHVEKPEDA
-537 VQIGEELDFRILRL
+537 VQVGEELDFRILRL
-551 NPEERRIALSARAA
+551 NREERRIALSARAA
-565 RHDREPAYTIGEDT
+565 RRDREPAYTIGEDS
-579 GRIASLGEIARQRE
+579 GRIASLGEIARVQQGE
-593 E
+593 ER

>member
-1 MGINAR
+1 
-7 NDDERGTNAMD
+7 MD
-18 VNNMEQPVTEAQS
+18 VNNMSQPATDAHPAS
-31 LGVSPAPTEPEAIPT
+31 MSPAPSESDAIPA
-46 SESFGDLLGSLDEQT
+46 SESFGDLLGSFPEQT
-61 TTTLAVGQMLTGKV
+61 TATLSIGQTLMGKV
-75 LAIGEDLTVID
+75 LAIGEDLTLID

-97 EELQISLK
+97 EELRISLK
-105 EITIGDEIPVIVKH
+105 EITIGDEIPVLVKQ
-119 LESPDGYVKLSY
+119 LEGPDGYVKLSY
-131 AEAQRKLV
+131 AEAQRKRV
-139 WAAIDRAFKTGA
+139 WAEIERAVKTGA
-151 PITGRITERI
+151 PIKGRITERI

-182 LRQVRNLEAWKGR
+182 RRQVRNLEAWKGR
-195 EIEARVIKVN
+195 EIEAKVIKVN
-205 RRQQNIVLSRRA
+205 RRQSNIVLSRRA

-229 ILSQLEEG
+229 VLSQLEEG
-237 YIVEGRVKSLADYGA
+237 YVIEGRIKSLADYGV

-289 ILKIDRETGRINLGY
+289 VLKIDRETGRINLGY

-311 WDTLAERLP
+311 WDTLAERWP
-320 PGSRVKGK
+320 PGSRLKGK

-337 FVEVE
+337 FVEIE
-342 EGIEGLIHASEL
+342 DGIEGLIHASEL

-363 SKYVSPGDEVLVE
+363 SKYVSVGDEVVVE
-376 VLQVDAQ
+376 VLQVDSQ

-391 RQLQPDPWR
+391 RHLQPDPWR
-400 LFAETHSIGA
+400 LFAETHSIGT

-486 EFFNTHRVGDIVR
+486 EFFNAHQVGDIVR
-499 GKVVRFASFGA
+499 GKVVRLASFGA

-515 GVEGLCHISELS
+515 NGVEGLCHISELS
-527 DEHVEKPEDV
+527 DEHVEKPEDA
-537 VQIGEELDFRILRL
+537 VQVGEELDFRILRL
-551 NPEERRIALSARAA
+551 NREERRIALSARAA
-565 RHDREPAYTIGEDT
+565 RRDREPAYTIGEDS
-579 GRIASLGEIARQRE
+579 GRIASLGEIARVQQGE
-593 E
+593 ER

>member
-1 MGINAR
+1 
-7 NDDERGTNAMD
+7 MD
-18 VNNMEQPVTEAQS
+18 VNNMSQPATDAHPSSMSQ
-31 LGVSPAPTEPEAIPT
+31 APSESDAIPA
-46 SESFGDLLGSLDEQT
+46 SESFGDLLGSFPEQT
-61 TTTLAVGQMLTGKV
+61 TATLSIGQTLMGKV
-75 LAIGEDLTVID
+75 LAIGEDLTLID

-97 EELQISLK
+97 EELRISLK
-105 EITIGDEIPVIVKH
+105 EITIGDEIPVLVKQ
-119 LESPDGYVKLSY
+119 LEGPDGYVKLSY
-131 AEAQRKLV
+131 AEAQRKRV
-139 WAAIDRAFKTGA
+139 WAEIERAVKTGA
-151 PITGRITERI
+151 PIKGCITERI

-182 LRQVRNLEAWKGR
+182 MRQVRNLEAWKGR
-195 EIEARVIKVN
+195 EIEAKVIKVN
-205 RRQQNIVLSRRA
+205 RRQSNIVLSRRA

-229 ILSQLEEG
+229 VLSQLEEG
-237 YIVEGRVKSLADYGA
+237 YVIEGRIKSLADYGV

-289 ILKIDRETGRINLGY
+289 VLKIDRETGRINLGY

-311 WDTLAERLP
+311 WDTLAERWP
-320 PGSRVKGK
+320 PGSRLKGK

-337 FVEVE
+337 FVEIE
-342 EGIEGLIHASEL
+342 DGIEGLIHASEL

-363 SKYVSPGDEVLVE
+363 SKYVSVGDEVVVE
-376 VLQVDAQ
+376 VLQVDSQ

-391 RQLQPDPWR
+391 RHLQPDPWR
-400 LFAETHSIGA
+400 LFAETHSIGT

-486 EFFNTHRVGDIVR
+486 EFFSAHQVGDIVR
-499 GKVVRFASFGA
+499 GKVVRLASFGA

-515 GVEGLCHISELS
+515 NGVEGLCHISELS
-527 DEHVEKPEDV
+527 DEHVEKPEDA
-537 VQIGEELDFRILRL
+537 VQVGEELDFRILRL
-551 NPEERRIALSARAA
+551 NREERRIALSARAA
-565 RHDREPAYTIGEDT
+565 RRDREPAYTIGEDS
-579 GRIASLGEIARQRE
+579 GRIASLGEIARVQQGE
-593 E
+593 ER